1 MSELKSYKIPSKVTN
16 LVVFIAAFIVYIGRD
31 GLLQILP
38 EQLAYL
44 APIIVLIAG
53 YIAAQKTEDK
63 RVEVAEQLAV
73 ENHIQEQ
80 KTAEYDEILNQE
92 DDDTGLAEEPDG
104 DIETAGEND
113 V

>member
-1 MSELKSYKIPSKVTN
+1 MSELKSYKIPSKITN
-16 LVVFIAAFIVYIGRD
+16 LVVFLAAFIVYIGRD

-44 APIIVLIAG
+44 APIIVLLAG

-80 KTAEYDEILNQE
+80 RTAEYDEILNQ
-92 DDDTGLAEEPDG
+92 DDDTELAEEPD
-104 DIETAGEND
+104 DIETAGEED
-113 V
+113 GC

>member
-1 MSELKSYKIPSKVTN
+1 MSKLKSYKIPSKVTN

-44 APIIVLIAG
+44 APLIVLIAG

-63 RVEVAEQLAV
+63 RVEIAEQLAV

-80 KTAEYDEILNQE
+80 RTAEYDEILNQ
-92 DDDTGLAEEPDG
+92 DDDTELAEEPD
-104 DIETAGEND
+104 DIETAGEED
-113 V
+113 GC

>member
-1 MSELKSYKIPSKVTN
+1 MSKLKSYKIPSKVTN
-16 LVVFIAAFIVYIGRD
+16 LVVFLAAFIVYIGRD

-44 APIIVLIAG
+44 APLIVLIAG

-63 RVEVAEQLAV
+63 RVEIAEQLAV

-80 KTAEYDEILNQE
+80 RTAEYDEILNQ
-92 DDDTGLAEEPDG
+92 DDDTELAEEPD
-104 DIETAGEND
+104 DIETAGEED
-113 V
+113 GC

>member
-16 LVVFIAAFIVYIGRD
+16 LVVFLAAFIVYIGRD

-44 APIIVLIAG
+44 APIIVLLAG

-80 KTAEYDEILNQE
+80 RTAEYDEILNQ
-92 DDDTGLAEEPDG
+92 DDDTELAEEPD
-104 DIETAGEND
+104 DIETAGEED
-113 V
+113 GC

>member
-1 MSELKSYKIPSKVTN
+1 MTDELKSYKIPSKITN
-16 LVVFIAAFIVYIGRD
+16 IVVFLAAFIVYIGRD

-63 RVEVAEQLAV
+63 RVRIAEELAV
-73 ENHIQEQ
+73 EKSQDNV
-80 KTAEYDEILNQE
+80 EYEE
-92 DDDTGLAEEPDG
+92 DDAELAEEPD
-104 DIETAGEND
+104 DIETAGEED
-113 V
+113 DY

>member
-16 LVVFIAAFIVYIGRD
+16 LVVFLAAFIVYIGRD

-73 ENHIQEQ
+73 KIIYKNKKQRSMM
-80 KTAEYDEILNQE
+80 KS
-92 DDDTGLAEEPDG
+92 
-104 DIETAGEND
+104 
-113 V
+113 

>member
-16 LVVFIAAFIVYIGRD
+16 IIVFLAAFIVYIGRD

-53 YIAAQKTEDK
+53 YIATQKTEDK
-63 RVEVAEQLAV
+63 RVDIAEQLAV
-73 ENHIQEQ
+73 ENHMNY
-80 KTAEYDEILNQE
+80 KGEYE
-92 DDDTGLAEEPDG
+92 TSEEPE
-104 DIETAGEND
+104 DIEVEEEDAC
-113 V
+113 

>member
-16 LVVFIAAFIVYIGRD
+16 AIVFLAAFIVYIGKD

-38 EQLAYL
+38 AELANF
-44 APIIVLIAG
+44 APILVFLAG
-53 YIAAQKTEDK
+53 YIATQKTEDK

-80 KTAEYDEILNQE
+80 RTAEYDTILNQ
-92 DDDTGLAEEPDG
+92 DDDAALAEEPE
-104 DIETAGEND
+104 DIDTAGEENEC
-113 V
+113 

>member
-16 LVVFIAAFIVYIGRD
+16 LVVFLAAFIVYIGRD

-44 APIIVLIAG
+44 APIIVLLAG

-80 KTAEYDEILNQE
+80 RTAEYDEILNQ
-92 DDDTGLAEEPDG
+92 DNDTELAEEPD
-104 DIETAGEND
+104 DIETAGEED
-113 V
+113 GC

>member
-16 LVVFIAAFIVYIGRD
+16 LVVFLAAFIVYIGRD

-44 APIIVLIAG
+44 APIIVLLAG

-80 KTAEYDEILNQE
+80 RTAEYDEILNQ
-92 DDDTGLAEEPDG
+92 DDDTELDEEPD
-104 DIETAGEND
+104 DIETAGEED
-113 V
+113 GC

>member
-16 LVVFIAAFIVYIGRD
+16 LIVFIAAFIVYIGRD

-80 KTAEYDEILNQE
+80 KTAEYDEILNQA

>member
-16 LVVFIAAFIVYIGRD
+16 LVVFLAAFIVYIGRD

-44 APIIVLIAG
+44 APIIVLLAG

-80 KTAEYDEILNQE
+80 RTAEYDEILNQDE
-92 DDDTGLAEEPDG
+92 DTELAEEPD
-104 DIETAGEND
+104 DIETAGEED
-113 V
+113 GC

>member
-16 LVVFIAAFIVYIGRD
+16 LVVFLAAFIVYIGRD

-44 APIIVLIAG
+44 APIIVLLAG

-80 KTAEYDEILNQE
+80 RTAEYDEILNQDYNTE
-92 DDDTGLAEEPDG
+92 LAEEPD
-104 DIETAGEND
+104 DIETAGEED
-113 V
+113 GC